1 MEKKSETKKQ
11 VRYPV
16 PEETCCKC
24 KKDEY
29 CFRDEFFLYK
39 NRQRLAEL
47 EILKIKEVLRAKL
60 NEPYW

>member
-1 MEKKSETKKQ
+1 MEEKKKE

-16 PEETCCKC
+16 PEEARCKC
-24 KKDEY
+24 MKNEY

-47 EILKIKEVLRAKL
+47 EILKIKEILRKKL
-60 NEPYW
+60 DEPYW